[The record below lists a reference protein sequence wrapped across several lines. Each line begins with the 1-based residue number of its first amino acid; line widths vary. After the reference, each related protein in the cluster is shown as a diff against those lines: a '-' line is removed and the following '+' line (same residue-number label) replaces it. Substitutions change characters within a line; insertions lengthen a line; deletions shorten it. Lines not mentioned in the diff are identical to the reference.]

1 MMKKTLALS
10 LICICSTV
18 NAQNLVQ
25 IKNSKIEFPAEAYKT
40 VKDTQI
46 GYSISFY
53 NYFESSDDQE
63 YDSPNKNG
71 LYTNGMI
78 DLGQHRPSDFPET
91 YPTID
96 DVKLMKQ
103 LKLSDSEVVAKF
115 KKVGKKQK
123 YYCELT
129 GKMNA
134 QFEIHY
140 EGGDL
145 FRFPSS
151 QVWAK
156 IYSATP
162 VGQPTVKCEKVNL

>member
-1 MMKKTLALS
+1 MRKILALS
-10 LICICSTV
+10 LACVSSIVS
-18 NAQNLVQ
+18 AQNLVQ
-25 IKNSKIEFPAEAYKT
+25 IKDPKIQFPAEAYKT
-40 VKDTQI
+40 VKNTQI
-46 GYSISFY
+46 GYSIQFY
-53 NYFESSDDQE
+53 NYFESSDDQ
-63 YDSPNKNG
+63 DSNSPNKHG
-71 LYTNGMI
+71 LYTYGNI
-78 DLGQHRPSDFPET
+78 DLEKYRPSEFPKT
-91 YPTID
+91 YPSID

-115 KKVGKKQK
+115 KGIGKKQK
-123 YYCELT
+123 YFCELT

-134 QFEIHY
+134 QFEVHY

-162 VGQPTVKCEKVNL
+162 VGKPTIKCEKVNF